1 MRNRWGVEVKRGHWI
16 MAHGPRGGTVEGRVE
31 KVETRGEFARAYGAR
46 VVLDTGSTVGVDDV
60 VQTLGP
66 MKVGRGGVVTQNPLT
81 RVKVGSKS
89 QRTKA
94 APTKRLRAR
103 RRVTEKAPAGF
114 YGNPLARVEVGSPSQ
129 RAHLSPRG
137 KMTTKPDARLI
148 KRRTKTAKTRVKGV
162 WANPVDHD
170 DLRYSGSAGVKAS
183 KQALINAVSRL
194 ATALKMPTGTD
205 NGCINLE
212 KDQTGYM
219 LVQITSAQGAERSL
233 SARLSANEML
243 MFLDGAALVAKA
255 VR

>member
-66 MKVGRGGVVTQNPLT
+66 MKVGRGGVVTQNPLS

-103 RRVTEKAPAGF
+103 RRVTERAPAGF
-114 YGNPLARVEVGSPSQ
+114 YGNPLARVEVDSPSQ

-137 KMTTKPDARLI
+137 KLTTKPDARLI

-162 WANPVDHD
+162 WANPAAKIAYLVF
-170 DLRYSGSAGVKAS
+170 SAAS
-183 KQALINAVSRL
+183 DGIKHELLAHFPKKSAAVQYAQAWADMTGKRAVVESKKL
-194 ATALKMPTGTD
+194 
-205 NGCINLE
+205 
-212 KDQTGYM
+212 
-219 LVQITSAQGAERSL
+219 
-233 SARLSANEML
+233 
-243 MFLDGAALVAKA
+243 
-255 VR
+255 